1 MMNMKVNNVLNQ
13 LRQKQ
18 PQQYQVL
25 QQMIQ
30 SNGNP
35 MNLLKQVVG
44 GYTPEQLQNFY
55 TTAQRMGVP
64 NDILSQIQNQL
75 K

>member
-44 GYTPEQLQNFY
+44 GYSPEQLQNF
-55 TTAQRMGVP
+55 
-64 NDILSQIQNQL
+64 
-75 K
+75 

>member
-1 MMNMKVNNVLNQ
+1 MMNMKVNNVLTQ
-13 LRQKQ
+13 LRQRQ

-30 SNGNP
+30 SKGNP
-35 MNLLKQVVG
+35 MDLLKQVVG
-44 GYTPEQLQNFY
+44 NYTPEQLQNFY
-55 TTAQRMGVP
+55 ITAQRMGVP
-64 NDILSQIQNQL
+64 NDVLSQIQNQL